1 MLHKPGETLQVKNM
15 FERPVGIAAIFIAA
29 TVTSFADE
37 IRPCKLVPDGVS
49 VISSLDSAP
58 PPVVTALKERV
69 GEVVPVGAS
78 FDSTDVVRIG
88 KNRRLVFIW
97 NRGTRWV
104 IATEHGGLGYND
116 PVFAFEFI
124 EDSNKASLVRQE
136 LAFPNT
142 ICSTASSLL
151 VIGSKSETR

>member
-1 MLHKPGETLQVKNM
+1 M
-15 FERPVGIAAIFIAA
+15 FEKPIGIAAIFIAVTFIA
-29 TVTSFADE
+29 TTVASFADE

-49 VISSLDSAP
+49 VISGLDSAP
-58 PPVVTALKERV
+58 RPVAMALKERV

-78 FDSTDVVRIG
+78 FDSTDLVRIG
-88 KNRRLVFIW
+88 KSRRLVFIW

-116 PVFAFEFI
+116 PVFAFEFT
-124 EDSNKASLVRQE
+124 EGSDRATFVREE

-151 VIGSKSETR
+151 VIGYPP